1 MTPADVVGA
10 VATAA
15 LVVVALAVVLA
26 SIALFGLAR
35 DARRLTARAEQLLA
49 VVDSELPPTLA
60 QLRRLSANLEQFSTE
75 LQPRL
80 RRVDRLTDEAE
91 ATLAA
96 LRSSVEAT
104 QEVVRLPRTAVAR
117 VQRTIREVGEGLS
130 DQAERVRRKG

>member
-1 MTPADVVGA
+1 MPADLVGA

-26 SIALFGLAR
+26 AIAIFGLGR
-35 DARRLTARAEQLLA
+35 DARRLTTRAERLLGT
-49 VVDSELPPTLA
+49 VDSELPPTLA
-60 QLRRLSANLEQFSTE
+60 QLRRLTANLEQLSTE

-104 QEVVRLPRTAVAR
+104 EEVVRLPRTAVAR

>member
-1 MTPADVVGA
+1 MPADLVGA

-26 SIALFGLAR
+26 AIAIFGLAR
-35 DARRLTARAEQLLA
+35 DARRLTTRAERLLGT
-49 VVDSELPPTLA
+49 VDSELPPTLA
-60 QLRRLSANLEQFSTE
+60 QLRRLTANLEQLSTE

-104 QEVVRLPRTAVAR
+104 EEVVRLPRTAVAR